1 MNPPAPAIA
10 PEGVTD
16 IIAKLATLTFDSGM
30 DVSMDASFKDHGERI
45 VFALV
50 PASPSQISGGMEEF
64 ITAVRANQE
73 EIAGRLA
80 TSRSLS
86 LLSGEELT
94 VDLAGLSSVP
104 SWPILSISTG
114 LFVPEPG
121 E

>member
-1 MNPPAPAIA
+1 MNAPAPAIA

-16 IIAKLATLTFDSGM
+16 IIAKLAALTFDSGM
-30 DVSMDASFKDHGERI
+30 DVSMDASFGDHGEHI
-45 VFALV
+45 IFALV
-50 PASPSQISGGMEEF
+50 PASPSQITGGRDEF
-64 ITAVRANQE
+64 IAAVRANQE

-86 LLSGEELT
+86 QLTGEDLN
-94 VDLAGLSSVP
+94 VDLAGLSNVR

-114 LFVPEPG
+114 LFVPESG